1 MLLKLQT
8 THPFDMNAAQ
18 IDIDIILDKKER
30 NLHPSAAKLLSRR
43 DKDNP
48 ETTLAVSAT
57 PISFFSNLTYDYF
70 ARNS

>member
-18 IDIDIILDKKER
+18 IDIDVILDKKER

-43 DKDNP
+43 DTANP
-48 ETTLAVSAT
+48 ETTLAVSET
-57 PISFFSNLTYDYF
+57 IPHFLTI
-70 ARNS
+70 